1 MIWIDYHGGGGIWS
15 LSCLQLFSTPWTA
28 AFLSILCVLEKGHWG
43 EREKK
48 KLGLVFALKKF
59 VSYPRRYML
68 CIHVSMFPEK
78 CMTEYQVSRFTI
90 SATFIKRIEKR
101 QRPKRY
107 GIFRR
112 IPWTWQGSKQ
122 TLIERWRA
130 KQTADYLYIL
140 TSILPRTFPAHTLS
154 HVYPSVRRRRWHPTP
169 VLLPGKSHGQR
180 SLVGCHLW
188 DLTESDTTEAT

>member
-1 MIWIDYHGGGGIWS
+1 VCWRKD
-15 LSCLQLFSTPWTA
+15 T
-28 AFLSILCVLEKGHWG
+28 E
-43 EREKK
+43 ERGKKK

-68 CIHVSMFPEK
+68 CIHVSIFPEK

-112 IPWTWQGSKQ
+112 IP
-122 TLIERWRA
+122 
-130 KQTADYLYIL
+130 
-140 TSILPRTFPAHTLS
+140 
-154 HVYPSVRRRRWHPTP
+154 
-169 VLLPGKSHGQR
+169 
-180 SLVGCHLW
+180 
-188 DLTESDTTEAT
+188 

>member
-1 MIWIDYHGGGGIWS
+1 MVAK
-15 LSCLQLFSTPWTA
+15 LSPTLFDPVDC
-28 AFLSILCVLEKGHWG
+28 SILVNSMCVG
-43 EREKK
+43 ERTLRREGKK

-112 IPWTWQGSKQ
+112 IP
-122 TLIERWRA
+122 
-130 KQTADYLYIL
+130 
-140 TSILPRTFPAHTLS
+140 
-154 HVYPSVRRRRWHPTP
+154 
-169 VLLPGKSHGQR
+169 
-180 SLVGCHLW
+180 
-188 DLTESDTTEAT
+188 